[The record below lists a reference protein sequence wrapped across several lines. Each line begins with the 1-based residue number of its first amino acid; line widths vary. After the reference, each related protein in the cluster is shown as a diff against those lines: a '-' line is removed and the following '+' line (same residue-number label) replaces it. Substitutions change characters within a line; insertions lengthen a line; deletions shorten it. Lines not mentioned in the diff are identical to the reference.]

1 MLSLAAAVS
10 APLRTRSQN
19 VSTGNLVG
27 GSSQWW
33 RGACPPYPRPFR
45 IRKNPA
51 FRRCLKQAARP
62 KTTTEAPASTATL
75 LRPVRKRHVNSLS
88 TSTNGPRT
96 DGARLY
102 VKDVIPVTVEC
113 Q

>member
-1 MLSLAAAVS
+1 MIIAMVARGVS
-10 APLRTRSQN
+10 AVPAPIPDPEES
-19 VSTGNLVG
+19 GF
-27 GSSQWW
+27 
-33 RGACPPYPRPFR
+33 PPV
-45 IRKNPA
+45 
-51 FRRCLKQAARP
+51 LEQAARP
-62 KTTTEAPASTATL
+62 KTTTEAPASTANAL
-75 LRPVRKRHVNSLS
+75 ASREKRHVNSLS